1 MTCGRGVRRHGRI
14 VSTFLLFFFFPRG
27 FPVHRDF
34 SMQLTP
40 SLPVLAAVAAGVL
53 LGGCGQAPS
62 ASSQAQPPEV
72 TVAPPVVEQIIEW
85 DDYVGKFEPIEHVDV
100 RPRVSGYV
108 VGVHFE
114 DGERVEKG
122 QLLFTIDP
130 RPVQAALAQAE
141 ADLEAASARLENARA
156 ELERIRGL
164 AEKHLASK
172 EDLDT
177 RAAAAR
183 TAEAGVDAA
192 KAAVQAQ
199 KLNLG
204 FTRITAPI
212 DGRVSYRRVD
222 PGNAVKAD
230 ETVLTTLVSVD
241 PIYFEFQG
249 SEALYLKYKRID
261 RESPE
266 SARTVRIRL
275 QDENVPHW
283 TGRLV
288 FMDNVI
294 DAGSGT
300 IRGRALVDNPDGFL
314 TPGMFGH
321 MQLQASTAHDAL
333 LVPDTAVATR
343 GADRILYV
351 VDEGGVVA
359 ARTVELGPLHEG
371 LRVIR
376 SGITAGDRIVVDG
389 QQRARPG
396 QRVTANAARIDAP
409 KARGAAAAGGGAAG
423 AAASRAVSNMG
434 AAGTASNT
442 AAGGAASA
450 PASADAS
457 ASTR

>member
-1 MTCGRGVRRHGRI
+1 
-14 VSTFLLFFFFPRG
+14 
-27 FPVHRDF
+27 
-34 SMQLTP
+34 MQLTP
-40 SLPVLAAVAAGVL
+40 SLLAAAAIAAGLL
-53 LGGCGQAPS
+53 LGGCGPAPS
-62 ASSQAQPPEV
+62 ASSQAQAQAPEV
-72 TVAPPVVEQIIEW
+72 TVAQPLVEQIIEW
-85 DDYVGKFEPIEHVDV
+85 DDYVGKFAPIEHVDV
-100 RPRVSGYV
+100 RPRVAGYV

-114 DGERVEKG
+114 DGERVKKG

-130 RPVQAALAQAE
+130 RPVQATLAQAE
-141 ADLEAASARLENARA
+141 ADAEAAAARLENARA

-164 AEKHLASK
+164 ADKHLASK
-172 EDLDT
+172 EDLDA
-177 RAAAAR
+177 REAAAR
-183 TAEAGVDAA
+183 TAEAELDAA
-192 KAAVQAQ
+192 RAAVQAQ
-199 KLNLG
+199 KLNLD

-249 SEALYLKYKRID
+249 SEALYLKYKRAD

-275 QDENVPHW
+275 QDETVPRW

-288 FMDNVI
+288 FIDNTI
-294 DAGSGT
+294 DPASGT

-333 LVPDTAVATR
+333 LVPDTAIATR

-351 VDEGGVVA
+351 VDEAGLVA

-376 SGITAGDRIVVDG
+376 TGITAGDRVVIDG

-396 QRVTANAARIDAP
+396 QHVTATVTRIEGRA
-409 KARGAAAAGGGAAG
+409 GHAAAPAANATGASAAG
-423 AAASRAVSNMG
+423 APVSPGTAAAS
-434 AAGTASNT
+434 
-442 AAGGAASA
+442 
-450 PASADAS
+450 PATADAS
-457 ASTR
+457 AGGSAGTSAGGSAGTSAGASAGAG